1 MIKEVIGNLLET
13 EADVICHQVN
23 CKGVMG
29 AGIAKQIADTI
40 LTDKELLRYQ
50 DACRTLGS
58 KLLGCVMY
66 LGEGDHPK
74 IANVFGQDDY
84 KNGERQTNYAALR
97 CGLNFVADNFPD
109 AKIAIPG
116 LIGCGLAGG
125 DWEIVKNEILIPVF
139 QNHDLTIVY
148 WEQMPERDLETLCP
162 EAYQKWKQNH

>member
-40 LTDKELLRYQ
+40 LTDKELMRYQ

-66 LGEGDHPK
+66 AGDHPK
-74 IANVFGQDDY
+74 IANVFGQD
-84 KNGERQTNYAALR
+84 GCGTGQRQTNYAALR
-97 CGLNFVADNFPD
+97 CGLSFVALNFKD
-109 AKIAIPG
+109 EKIVVPG

-125 DWEIVKNEILIPVF
+125 DWDVVKNEILIPVF

-148 WEQMPERDLETLCP
+148 WDQLPESELEALCP
-162 EAYQKWKQNH
+162 EAYRKWKQDH